1 MLQCYTI
8 KRVNWP
14 SFHQPY
20 FSSLPRL
27 SEYVLQ
33 SGTNVAR
40 RNYKKVTSCCSS
52 RLHMF
57 ILLLLL
63 LLPFML
69 LQLLYVITHW
79 LLYSETFVSSLPT
92 DVRVCCWT
100 IGWAVTTVQLTFYTK
115 CQYQL
120 PMTAT
125 EKHKHVPTTSTWWMY
140 CDLTEPALHRATIAT
155 SQLMWRR
162 LSSLRH
168 LVVHMYT
175 EHEKLGVNEL

>member
-1 MLQCYTI
+1 MLQCDTI

-14 SFHQPY
+14 FFHQPY

-63 LLPFML
+63 LPFML

-92 DVRVCCWT
+92 DLRVCCWT
-100 IGWAVTTVQLTFYTK
+100 IGWAVTTVQLTFYFIQSANTSYLWQLLKNINTSLQHAHECTVICDWTCPASRNHRYQPTNVTK
-115 CQYQL
+115 
-120 PMTAT
+120 T
-125 EKHKHVPTTSTWWMY
+125 E
-140 CDLTEPALHRATIAT
+140 
-155 SQLMWRR
+155 
-162 LSSLRH
+162 
-168 LVVHMYT
+168 
-175 EHEKLGVNEL
+175 

>member
-1 MLQCYTI
+1 MLQCDTI

-63 LLPFML
+63 LLPFMR
-69 LQLLYVITHW
+69 LQLLYMITHW

-92 DVRVCCWT
+92 NVRVCCWT
-100 IGWAVTTVQLTFYTK
+100 IGWAVTTVQLTFYFIQRANTS
-115 CQYQL
+115 YLWQL
-120 PMTAT
+120 L
-125 EKHKHVPTTSTWWMY
+125 KNINTSLQQAHGECTVIWLNLP
-140 CDLTEPALHRATIAT
+140 CIAQPSLPA
-155 SQLMWRR
+155 
-162 LSSLRH
+162 
-168 LVVHMYT
+168 
-175 EHEKLGVNEL
+175 N